1 MIRGPYTE
9 EGSILITIL
18 MWLGGILILTTTFL
32 LVGIKV
38 VRTETLFVH
47 QRQAYW
53 MARSEAK
60 AIVKSLAAG
69 TQDQAGWTKSYP
81 FGSIHVQLNQA
92 DDWHGQVIAKV
103 AQASDTITFSYSPTL
118 HKIVEWRDNGTN

>member
-1 MIRGPYTE
+1 MIRQPNTE
-9 EGSILITIL
+9 DGSILITML
-18 MWLGGILILTTTFL
+18 MWLGGILILTATLL

-53 MARSEAK
+53 LARSEAK
-60 AIVKSLAAG
+60 VIVKSLAVA
-69 TQDQAGWTKSYP
+69 TPDQLEWTISYP
-81 FGSIHVQLNQA
+81 FGSVQVQLKQSG
-92 DDWHGQVIAKV
+92 DWHGQVV
-103 AQASDTITFSYSPTL
+103 ARVAEASDTVTFSYSPTL